1 VARAG
6 DVKGGFVGFDEDG
19 GFRRTSQRAERAIRY
34 SERKRA
40 EQSNLGRLGPVSW
53 PRASLT
59 RSRAAGT
66 PTELLEPAQ
75 ASMLPRF
82 AVVLVAGAA
91 LGLSWQPYGFWPLL
105 LVAIPAFT
113 LGVRGVRPA
122 AGLGLGYLFG
132 LTMLLFAVGWLH
144 VLGTWI
150 AALLIIFM
158 ALFFGLLGLT
168 VTLVSGLRWWP
179 LATACCWV
187 LIEYAYSR
195 IPFGG
200 FGWTRIAYAA
210 VDTPLAGF
218 FPIIGVAGVS
228 FAVALI
234 GQLIAWAILTLW
246 SARRGRPAWRRQLL
260 IAAALTVGLGLL
272 GSALRLYQVEPEAG
286 SAGSVR
292 VGIVQG
298 NIPGRGIE
306 AMGRARSV
314 TNNHLS
320 ETIQL
325 MTKARLGEVPEPDF
339 VLWPENS
346 TDIDPTVDPL
356 TKLTVQAAA
365 DVADRPILVGAVMQ
379 GPGDDERQ
387 TAALWWDPER
397 GVLARY
403 DKQNLVPFGEWIPFR
418 AQLLPLIPLLQQ
430 VGAQS
435 IAGTRPGV
443 LDVAVAGRP
452 IKIGDVICFELAYDQ
467 TLYSSLIGGAQ
478 VMMVQSNNATYGGTG
493 QIEQQ
498 FAITRARAME
508 SRREIAVATT
518 NSVSGFITRDGAVV
532 ARTQEFTAQSMVV
545 DMPLRSALTPA
556 VRVAPWLERS
566 LALLA
571 ILACLAAA
579 LGSRA
584 AVLKRSGQARFPS
597 ASDDEVHGLQSAT
610 RAERAPASEA
620 INHEKETP
628 VEPTDAA
635 DDESGQRS
643 RGGTHLTRPGTDS
656 GDHSDLQRVG
666 EHRPYRQPDP

>member
-1 VARAG
+1 
-6 DVKGGFVGFDEDG
+6 
-19 GFRRTSQRAERAIRY
+19 
-34 SERKRA
+34 
-40 EQSNLGRLGPVSW
+40 VSR

-75 ASMLPRF
+75 VSMLPRVV
-82 AVVLVAGAA
+82 VVLVAGAA

-122 AGLGLGYLFG
+122 AAVGLGYLFG
-132 LTMLLFAVGWLH
+132 LTMLLFAVSWLH

-179 LATACCWV
+179 LASACCWV

-260 IAAALTVGLGLL
+260 IAGALTVGLGLL

-339 VLWPENS
+339 LLWPENS

-584 AVLKRSGQARFPS
+584 GVLKRSEQTRFPS
-597 ASDDEVHGLQSAT
+597 ASDDEVRGLQSAT

-620 INHEKETP
+620 INHEKENP
-628 VEPTDAA
+628 
-635 DDESGQRS
+635 R
-643 RGGTHLTRPGTDS
+643 
-656 GDHSDLQRVG
+656 
-666 EHRPYRQPDP
+666 